1 MTFNIFSIFT
11 IVVAFILC
19 SLFFGVY
26 IENDSCAF
34 PDFTYHYQTL
44 ITGAAAI
51 ISAFIGGGFALRS
64 VHLQREFKKTDFVS
78 GQMQLLID
86 TYHKLGNLS
95 LRSTNNARRNYKEIM
110 ERLDDGIEANTIL
123 RVVDKNIG
131 GQIKTLIYGST
142 PRQLTNSFIDDKRNQ
157 ILAIYGLLKLKTE
170 NK

>member
-1 MTFNIFSIFT
+1 MIFNIFSILT
-11 IVVAFILC
+11 ITTSFILC

-26 IENDSCAF
+26 MGNDACAF

-64 VHLQREFKKTDFVS
+64 MHLQREFKKTDFVS
-78 GQMQLLID
+78 DQMQLLID
-86 TYHKLGNLS
+86 TYYKLGNLN
-95 LRSTNNARRNYKEIM
+95 LTGATAQRNYKAIM
-110 ERLDDGIEANTIL
+110 DNLGDKLEANTIFRL
-123 RVVDKNIG
+123 VDKNIG

-142 PRQLTNSFIDDKRNQ
+142 PSRLTRSFIDDKQNQ

-170 NK
+170 KKK